1 VNGATAIQIPAA
13 WPAADMTPI
22 RSPQLIGD
30 SDLPARRPA
39 RTVPRGRGWVW
50 RRRPSRLNLALQGGG
65 AHGAFTWGVLVRL
78 LEAEIRIEGISGAS
92 AGALNA
98 VVLASGW
105 LSGGA
110 AGAARALDE
119 LWREIARLGQMSR
132 LRAGGLTQ
140 LAADFAAQ
148 FLSPYQLNPMGVN
161 PLRPVLERLVEFER
175 LRAVD
180 LPRLFIA
187 ATDVATGRARIF
199 RNAEL
204 SLDAV
209 LASACLPQLHHAIE
223 IDGAAYWDGGF
234 SANPPLVPLVEA
246 CAARD
251 VLLVQINPLCAERI
265 PRTPR
270 EICNRIA
277 EIAFG
282 RPLAEELERL
292 RHGAGAAFA
301 PLNWL
306 TRRRRR
312 LVRHRVHTIDG
323 SAELARLDSGTK
335 ADPAWPLLLDLR
347 ERGWRAAD
355 AWLRDE
361 GGQRSTDPVA
371 TATIMEAPRRAG

>member
-1 VNGATAIQIPAA
+1 
-13 WPAADMTPI
+13 M
-22 RSPQLIGD
+22 IGD
-30 SDLPARRPA
+30 SDRPGRAPAGA
-39 RTVPRGRGWVW
+39 VPSGRGRGVLHP
-50 RRRPSRLNLALQGGG
+50 RRRPDRLNLALQGGG

-105 LSGGA
+105 LCGGA
-110 AGAARALDE
+110 AGAVRALDE

-161 PLRPVLERLVEFER
+161 PLRPVLERLVAFER
-175 LRAVD
+175 LRAVE

-187 ATDVATGRARIF
+187 ATNVATGRARIF

-223 IDGAAYWDGGF
+223 IDGASYWDGGF
-234 SANPPLVPLVEA
+234 SANPPLVALVEA

-251 VLLVQINPLCAERI
+251 VLLVQINSLHAEQV

-270 EICNRIA
+270 EIRNRIA

-292 RHGAGAAFA
+292 RHRAGPAFA
-301 PLNWL
+301 PLRWL
-306 TRRRRR
+306 TPTRRR
-312 LVRHRVHTIDG
+312 LARHRVHTIDG
-323 SAELARLDSGTK
+323 SAELARLDAGTK
-335 ADPAWPLLLDLR
+335 VDPTWPLLLDLR
-347 ERGWRAAD
+347 ERGWQAAD
-355 AWLRDE
+355 AWLSDYR
-361 GGQRSTDPVA
+361 GQRSTGPVA
-371 TATIMEAPRRAG
+371 AATIIPEAPRRAG

>member
-1 VNGATAIQIPAA
+1 MIGDPDQPGCRPERTG
-13 WPAADMTPI
+13 
-22 RSPQLIGD
+22 RSPRGSGALVG
-30 SDLPARRPA
+30 
-39 RTVPRGRGWVW
+39 RGRPG
-50 RRRPSRLNLALQGGG
+50 RLNLALQGGG

-78 LEAEIRIEGISGAS
+78 LEAEIRIEVISGAS

-175 LRAVD
+175 LRAVA

-223 IDGAAYWDGGF
+223 IDGATYWDGGF
-234 SANPPLVPLVEA
+234 SANPPLVALVEA

-251 VLLVQINPLCAERI
+251 VLLVQINSLRAERV

-270 EICNRIA
+270 EIRNRIA

-292 RHGAGAAFA
+292 RHRAGSAFA

-312 LVRHRVHTIDG
+312 LARHRVHTIDG
-323 SAELARLDSGTK
+323 SAELARLDSATK
-335 ADPAWPLLLDLR
+335 ADPTWPLLLELR
-347 ERGWRAAD
+347 ERGRAA
-355 AWLRDE
+355 AETWLCRRRGE
-361 GGQRSTDPVA
+361 PSTGS
-371 TATIMEAPRRAG
+371 TAAVRIGAETQRRAG

>member
-1 VNGATAIQIPAA
+1 MSAGSDQPGCRSAGAVPGGRAA
-13 WPAADMTPI
+13 GG
-22 RSPQLIGD
+22 L
-30 SDLPARRPA
+30 
-39 RTVPRGRGWVW
+39 VP
-50 RRRPSRLNLALQGGG
+50 RRRPDRLNLALQGGG

-78 LEAEIRIEGISGAS
+78 LEAGIRIEGISGAS

-105 LSGGA
+105 LRGGA
-110 AGAARALDE
+110 AGAVRALDE
-119 LWREIARLGQMSR
+119 LWREIARLAQMSR
-132 LRAGGLTQ
+132 LRAGGLSQ
-140 LAADFAAQ
+140 MAADFAAQ

-175 LRAVD
+175 LRALE

-223 IDGAAYWDGGF
+223 IDGASYWDGGF
-234 SANPPLVPLVEA
+234 SANPPLVALVEA

-251 VLLVQINPLCAERI
+251 VLLVQINSLAAERL

-270 EICNRIA
+270 EIRNRIA

-292 RHGAGAAFA
+292 RHRAGSTFT

-306 TRRRRR
+306 TQRRRR
-312 LVRHRVHTIDG
+312 LARHRLHTIDG

-335 ADPAWPLLLDLR
+335 VDPTWPLLLDLR
-347 ERGWRAAD
+347 ERGWQAAD
-355 AWLRDE
+355 AWLRPDR
-361 GGQRSTDPVA
+361 GRRSTDPV
-371 TATIMEAPRRAG
+371 TAASIVSKAQRVAG